1 MLFKLSWKNIITRP
15 YSSGLSVVLL
25 ASSIMIILLAI
36 LTMDQLETKFNE
48 NANKIDLVV
57 GAKGSRLQL
66 VLCNVF
72 HVDHPTGNIYQD
84 DVSFLSKH
92 PFVKSAIPISLGDS
106 YKSYRIVG
114 TELSFLNDLYQTTL
128 REGSFFKKSLE
139 VVAGA
144 DVAQKLDL
152 KIGSVFH
159 GSHGI
164 SESIHDHDDFDYTVV
179 GILEPSGEVVDQLL
193 VTSLESVWDVHPSEH
208 NEGSFDL
215 TKEKKHDHDHDHGHD
230 HDHHGENQEESKK
243 EVTALLVNYSS
254 PRAKFSIPSLVNK
267 KEQIMAAEPAIEIQ
281 QLVDLLAPA
290 KSVLSV
296 LAWFIFGLAI
306 ISMIITLLNSMK
318 DRKYEIAMMRV
329 SGATARVVL
338 FSILLEGFLIA
349 LLGILFGFILG
360 HGLMELM
367 GYYLTMNYHYH
378 FTGLVFDFIEL
389 WIIAGV
395 LLIGM
400 ISALIPAIMAYRID
414 ISQTLKNKT

>member
-36 LTMDQLETKFNE
+36 LTMDQLEDKFNE

-72 HVDHPTGNIYQD
+72 HVDHPTGNIYQE

-114 TELSFLNDLYQTTL
+114 TELSFLTNLYQTPL

-164 SESIHDHDDFDYTVV
+164 SESIHDHDDFDYTIV
-179 GILEPSGEVVDQLL
+179 GILKPSGEVIDQLL
-193 VTSLESVWDVHPSEH
+193 VTSLESVWDVHPSDH
-208 NEGSFDL
+208 DKGSFDL
-215 TKEKKHDHDHDHGHD
+215 TKEKTHAHDHGHD
-230 HDHHGENQEESKK
+230 HDHHGENHEESKK
-243 EVTALLVNYSS
+243 EVTALLINYSS

-267 KEQIMAAEPAIEIQ
+267 KEQIMAAEPAIEIK

-296 LAWFIFGLAI
+296 LAWFIFGLAV

-338 FSILLEGFLIA
+338 FSILLEGFLIT

-367 GYYLTMNYHYH
+367 GYYLTMNYHYD

-400 ISALIPAIMAYRID
+400 ISALIPAIVAYRID